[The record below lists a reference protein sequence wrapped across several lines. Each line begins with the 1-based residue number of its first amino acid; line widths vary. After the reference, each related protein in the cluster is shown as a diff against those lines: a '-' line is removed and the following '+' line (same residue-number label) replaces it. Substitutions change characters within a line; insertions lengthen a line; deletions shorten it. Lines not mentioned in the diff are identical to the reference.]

1 MLSRLRDSRSISVD
15 AVFLHAA
22 ACRGKDYPNGVTMLE
37 FLNELKFAQF
47 TEIKGLFVIDLF
59 LSEL

>member
-1 MLSRLRDSRSISVD
+1 MTSINVD
-15 AVFLHAA
+15 AVFLHAG

-47 TEIKGLFVIDLF
+47 TEIKGLLKF
-59 LSEL
+59 SEDFF